1 MTKRLTGLLLAI
13 CCLSVTAFSQTG
25 EQSKPTPTPKPKP
38 KVEQF
43 SAVASLPRSPTRT
56 AWVDIRIYRYTSNA
70 TTKRMAAVLA
80 EGGQDALV
88 KELEKA
94 KRVGHASL
102 SSRVG
107 FFDLKLIRSRKTP
120 TGRRIIGVSD
130 RPIGF
135 LEAYGGGRSMDYKL
149 GIVVLDLTRN
159 KKGKEVGEGSLL
171 YASQVKIENG
181 AVEIEY
187 VGMDPIK
194 LGNVRKW

>member
-1 MTKRLTGLLLAI
+1 VTKKSIGLLLAI
-13 CCLSVTAFSQTG
+13 CCLSITAFAQTT
-25 EQSKPTPTPKPKP
+25 EQSKPAPTPKPKA
-38 KVEQF
+38 EHF
-43 SAVASLPRSPTRT
+43 TAVASLPRAATRT
-56 AWVDIRIYRYTSNA
+56 AWVDIRVNRYTSDA
-70 TTKRMAAVLA
+70 TTKRMAAVLV

-94 KRVGHASL
+94 KPVGHASL
-102 SSRVG
+102 SSRLG

-149 GIVVLDLTRN
+149 GIVVLDLKKN
-159 KKGKEVGEGSLL
+159 KKGKEVGEGILL
-171 YASQVKIENG
+171 YASKVKIENG
-181 AVEIEY
+181 ALEIEY

-194 LGNVRKW
+194 LRNVSKY

>member
-13 CCLSVTAFSQTG
+13 SCLSITVFSQTS
-25 EQSKPTPTPKPKP
+25 EQSKPAPTPKP

-56 AWVDIRIYRYTSNA
+56 AWVDFRIYRYTSNA
-70 TTKRMAAVLA
+70 TTKRMAAVLV

-94 KRVGHASL
+94 ETIGHASL
-102 SSRVG
+102 SMRVG
-107 FFDLKLIRSRKTP
+107 AFDLKLIRSRKTP

-149 GIVVLDLTRN
+149 GIIVLDLTRN
-159 KKGKEVGEGSLL
+159 KKGKEIGEGILL

-181 AVEIEY
+181 VLDIDY

-194 LGNVRKW
+194 LRNVRK

>member
-1 MTKRLTGLLLAI
+1 MTKKLTGLLLAI
-13 CCLSVTAFSQTG
+13 CCLSLTVFSQTT

-38 KVEQF
+38 KVEHF

-56 AWVDIRIYRYTSNA
+56 AWVDVRISRYTSDA
-70 TTKRMAAVLA
+70 TTKRMAAVLV

-94 KRVGHASL
+94 KAVGHASL
-102 SSRVG
+102 SARVG

-135 LEAYGGGRSMDYKL
+135 LEAYSGGRSTDYKL
-149 GIVVLDLTRN
+149 GILVLDLKKN
-159 KKGKEVGEGSLL
+159 KKGKEVGEGMLL
-171 YASQVKIENG
+171 YASQVKIKNG
-181 AVEIEY
+181 KLEIEY
-187 VGMDPIK
+187 MGMDQIK
-194 LGNVRKW
+194 LRNVQM

>member
-13 CCLSVTAFSQTG
+13 CCLSLTAFSQTN
-25 EQSKPTPTPKPKP
+25 EQSNPAPTPKPKP
-38 KVEQF
+38 KVEHF
-43 SAVASLPRSPTRT
+43 SALASLPRSPTRT
-56 AWVDIRIYRYTSNA
+56 AWADIRIYRYTSNA
-70 TTKRMAAVLA
+70 TTKRMAAVLV

-94 KRVGHASL
+94 KPIGHASL
-102 SSRVG
+102 STRVG
-107 FFDLKLIRSRKTP
+107 AFDLKLIRSRKTP

-135 LEAYGGGRSMDYKL
+135 LEAYRGSRTMDYKL

-159 KKGKEVGEGSLL
+159 KKGKEVGEGILL

-181 AVEIEY
+181 TVEIEY

-194 LGNVRKW
+194 LRNVHKW

>member
-1 MTKRLTGLLLAI
+1 MTKRLIGLLLAI
-13 CCLSVTAFSQTG
+13 CCLCLTAFSQTR
-25 EQSKPTPTPKPKP
+25 EQSKPPTPKSKP
-38 KVEQF
+38 KVEHF

-56 AWVDIRIYRYTSNA
+56 AWVNIRINRYTSNA
-70 TTKRMAAVLA
+70 TTQRMAAVLV

-94 KRVGHASL
+94 KPIGHASL
-102 SSRVG
+102 SARVG

-149 GIVVLDLTRN
+149 GIVVLDLKTN
-159 KKGKEVGEGSLL
+159 KKGKEVGEGILL

-181 AVEIEY
+181 KLEIEY
-187 VGMDPIK
+187 LGMDPIK
-194 LGNVRKW
+194 LRNVRK